1 MSRLDRFPVG
11 ASITLTD
18 LENDVHPVL
27 HRLRAVEPVSW
38 LPALNAWLVT
48 RHDLAIEVMRK
59 PGLFTV
65 DHPGFSTAQVVGP
78 SMLSLDGGEH
88 LRHRGPFEAPFRL
101 GAVQTRFSGV
111 VAAHVEELLDGL
123 AAGGRAELRREFA
136 GPLAVK
142 TMMTALG
149 LDDTDTSVAAV
160 LGWYDAIVDA
170 VTRVTAGEP
179 VSQAGRTA
187 FAALKASLLPALKR
201 RLETSLLA
209 AAAGMAGGL
218 PEDQI
223 VSNAAVLL
231 FGGIETTEGMIANA
245 LYFLLTQPDILNR
258 VRSNPALWPAVI
270 EESLRLEPAAA
281 VVDRYAVQDVL
292 LGQALIKAGELVRVS
307 LAAANRDPAVF
318 ANPDTFDPFRPNL
331 RSHVTFAQGPHVCLG
346 LHLARL
352 EAHIAL
358 AQLFIRLPGMQ
369 LEVIES
375 TQPRGLVFRKP
386 PSLRVS
392 WPVRAK

>member
-1 MSRLDRFPVG
+1 MSRLDQFPVG
-11 ASITLTD
+11 ASLTLAD
-18 LENDVHPVL
+18 LENDVHPLL
-27 HRLRAVEPVSW
+27 HRLRALEPVSW
-38 LPALNAWLVT
+38 LPALKAWLVT
-48 RHDLAIEVMRK
+48 RRDLAIEVMRK

-123 AAGGRAELRREFA
+123 VARGRAELRREFA
-136 GPLAVK
+136 GPVAVK
-142 TMMTALG
+142 TMITALG
-149 LDDTDTSVAAV
+149 LADHPTSVTAV

-170 VTRVTAGEP
+170 VTRVTAGES
-179 VSQAGRTA
+179 VSQAGRAA
-187 FAALKASLLPALKR
+187 FAALKDNLLPALKR
-201 RLETSLLA
+201 PPETSLLA

-218 PEDQI
+218 SEDQI

-245 LYFLLTQPDILNR
+245 LYFLLTQPDILNL
-258 VRSNPALWPAVI
+258 VRSNSSLWPAVI

-281 VVDRYAVQDVL
+281 VVDRYAVQDVR
-292 LGQALIKAGELVRVS
+292 LGQAQLAAGELVRVS

-331 RSHVTFAQGPHVCLG
+331 RAHLTFAQGPHVCLG

-352 EAHIAL
+352 EAHLAL
-358 AQLFIRLPGMQ
+358 AQLLTRLPGLQ
-369 LEVIES
+369 LENPEAAR
-375 TQPRGLVFRKP
+375 PRGLVFRKP
-386 PSLRVS
+386 PALQVS
-392 WPVRAK
+392 WPM

>member
-1 MSRLDRFPVG
+1 MSRLDQFPVG
-11 ASITLTD
+11 ASLTLAD

-48 RHDLAIEVMRK
+48 RRDLAIEVMRK
-59 PGLFTV
+59 PDLFTV
-65 DHPGFSTAQVVGP
+65 DHAGFSTAQVVGP

-101 GAVQTRFSGV
+101 GAVQARFSGV

-123 AAGGRAELRREFA
+123 AARGRAELRREFA

-142 TMMTALG
+142 TMITALG
-149 LDDTDTSVAAV
+149 LDGNDTSVAAV

-179 VSQAGRTA
+179 VSQAGRAA
-187 FAALKASLLPALKR
+187 FAALKDNLLPALKR
-201 RLETSLLA
+201 PPETSLLA

-218 PEDQI
+218 SEDQI

-245 LYFLLTQPDILNR
+245 LYFLLTQPDILNL
-258 VRSNPALWPAVI
+258 VRTNSSLWPAVI

-281 VVDRYAVQDVL
+281 VVDRYAVQDVR
-292 LGQALIKAGELVRVS
+292 LGQAQLAAGELVRVS

-331 RSHVTFAQGPHVCLG
+331 RAHVTFAQGPHVCLG

-352 EAHIAL
+352 EAHVAL
-358 AQLFIRLPGMQ
+358 AQLLTRLPGLQ
-369 LEVIES
+369 LENPEAAR
-375 TQPRGLVFRKP
+375 PRGLVFRKP
-386 PSLRVS
+386 PALQVS
-392 WPVRAK
+392 WPM